1 MKRLLSTLL
10 MSVICVSLSAC
21 GQSDKEA
28 KKLEEA
34 QNQTLE
40 NIASAK
46 EHDENYIT
54 IVLDIVNATNVD
66 FGAEALIDPKTK
78 EQILLEGT
86 LKQNSLSVEIDW
98 PKDEDELNWAIYT
111 TDGQLYMEGVTKIE
125 EDKHHITL
133 TMEGDSTVENVTT
146 ECTE

>member
-28 KKLEEA
+28 KKLKEA

>member
-1 MKRLLSTLL
+1 

>member
-34 QNQTLE
+34 QNQTIE

-133 TMEGDSTVENVTT
+133 TMEGDSTIENVTT

>member
-133 TMEGDSTVENVTT
+133 TMEGDSTIENVTT